1 MYYKYTFQICTLF
14 IGHIF
19 DHFSENIPGVEEPI
33 VQVDYR
39 MTIFWVVALLLM
51 IPLINRAFS
60 RLYRIIEDWY
70 DSRFRVVRIQGLEF
84 VFPTRLT
91 NSLIALM
98 KHLRTMIVLT
108 VVFIS
113 LIILFNIFPETRGFV
128 LIILEHLSSFFETM
142 ADKFMAYLPNLV
154 ALITIAVI
162 TFYTLKLLRFLS
174 EGIRQEKIKVS
185 GIHPELI
192 YPTFQLLRFLI
203 IAFAIVTAYPYIP
216 GSDSPVFRGVSILVG
231 FLLSLGSTSLV
242 ANIVS
247 GVVLTYTRGLR
258 VGDRV
263 EIEDV
268 VGDVVDRN
276 LLVTRIKTI
285 KNVVVTIPNGKVLN
299 NHIVNY
305 SSNAQEK
312 GLILHSTVTIGYD
325 VPWRRINQLL
335 ISAALSTEGVLNR
348 PMPFVH
354 QTSLDDYYVTYEI
367 NAFTK
372 DPADMARIYSDMH
385 QHIQDK
391 FNEANVEIMSPAYTA
406 YRDGNRP
413 TIPQESQNFGY
424 FADVFRP
431 LRPEDTRPRP

>member
-1 MYYKYTFQICTLF
+1 
-14 IGHIF
+14 
-19 DHFSENIPGVEEPI
+19 
-33 VQVDYR
+33 
-39 MTIFWVVALLLM
+39 
-51 IPLINRAFS
+51 
-60 RLYRIIEDWY
+60 
-70 DSRFRVVRIQGLEF
+70 
-84 VFPTRLT
+84 
-91 NSLIALM
+91 
-98 KHLRTMIVLT
+98 
-108 VVFIS
+108 
-113 LIILFNIFPETRGFV
+113 
-128 LIILEHLSSFFETM
+128 M
-142 ADKFMAYLPNLV
+142 ADKFMGYLPNLV

-203 IAFAIVTAYPYIP
+203 IAFAVVTAYPYIP

-263 EIEDV
+263 EIEAV
-268 VGDVVDRN
+268 AGDVVDRN
-276 LLVTRIKTI
+276 LLVTRIRTI
-285 KNVVVTIPNGKVLN
+285 KNVVITIPNGKVLN

-325 VPWRRINQLL
+325 VPWRRIHQLL